1 MAEKPK
7 QVTISPITRLEGHGK
22 IDIFLDEIGNV
33 KDAYFQ
39 VVELRG
45 FEKFCEGRPIEE
57 LPRITPKI
65 CGVCPGAH
73 HMASSKATDA
83 VYNVEIPETA
93 RKLRELYYNAHM
105 AHSHILHFYALGAP
119 DFVPGPGADPAKRNV
134 LGLIEVVG
142 KETGLAVLKNRGYAQ
157 KIQGMLAG
165 HPIHPVGS
173 LPGGMSKPLTEEER
187 KEIEEMGKSLVEFGK
202 LSLEILNDLVLKNE
216 EYANLITGDTYYHET
231 YYAGLVDNDLNVN
244 FYDGKIRM
252 VDPSGNEVCFFE
264 SKDYLTYVAEHVE
277 PWSYLKFP
285 YIKSIGWKGLTD
297 GKDSGIYRVNA
308 LARLNVA
315 EGMATPLAQEAYEKM
330 YDFFGKKPVHN
341 TLAYHWA
348 RVIELMYACERILE
362 LAQDSEITNK
372 DVRTIPTEKPSEGV
386 GVVEAPRGTLYHHY
400 VTDEEGIAQ
409 KVNLIVATVQNNAG
423 MNMSVKKAAQ
433 NLIQEGK
440 VDNKVLDMVE
450 MAFRAYDPCLACATH
465 TLPGRMPLEVKIY
478 WDDKLYKRLTRNLA
492 DPKCAP

>member
-22 IDIFLDEIGNV
+22 IDIFLDENGNV

-45 FEKFCEGRPIEE
+45 FEKFCEGRPVEE

-73 HMASSKATDA
+73 HTASSKAADA
-83 VYNVEIPETA
+83 VYNVEIPETG

-119 DFVPGPGADPAKRNV
+119 DFVLGAGADPAKRNV
-134 LGLIEVVG
+134 LGLIEKVG
-142 KETGLAVLKNRGYAQ
+142 KETGLAVLKNRGYTQ

-202 LSLEILNDLVLKNE
+202 FGLELLNDLVLKNE
-216 EYANLITGDTYYHET
+216 ENANLITGDTYYHET
-231 YYAGLVDNDLNVN
+231 YYAGLVDDDHKVN
-244 FYDGKIRM
+244 FYDGKIKM
-252 VDPSGNEVCFFE
+252 VDPSGKEVCIFE
-264 SKDYLTYVAEHVE
+264 AKNYLDYIAEHVE
-277 PWSYLKFP
+277 PWSYIKFP
-285 YIKSIGWKGLTD
+285 YIKQVGWKGLVD
-297 GKDSGIYRVNA
+297 GKDSGVYRVNS
-308 LARLNVA
+308 LARLNVS
-315 EGMATPLAQEAYEKM
+315 EGMATPIAQEAYEKM
-330 YDFFGKKPVHN
+330 YEFFGKKPVHN
-341 TLAYHWA
+341 TLAFHWA
-348 RVIELMYACERILE
+348 RIIETMYACERILE
-362 LAQDSEITNK
+362 LAQDPEITNK

-400 VTDEEGIAQ
+400 TTDDEGITQ

-433 NLIQEGK
+433 NLIKEGK
-440 VDNKVLDMVE
+440 VDNKILDMVE
-450 MAFRAYDPCLACATH
+450 MAFRAYDPCLACASH
-465 TLPGRMPLEVKIY
+465 TLPGKMPLKVKIH
-478 WDDKLYKRLTRNLA
+478 WEGKLFKILTRNLTV
-492 DPKCAP
+492 PKCVL